1 MEGLLTKIVRSESLT
16 MITTF
21 TLAAAVMG
29 ALLGLRFKVLIL
41 IPAIAVSSAAVV
53 YAGLSHGS
61 STGSIL
67 LLIVMTMTA
76 IQFGYFAGAILGN
89 SLVSSRKEKDSS
101 GIVEVVQRLL
111 RYSA

>member
-1 MEGLLTKIVRSESLT
+1 

-21 TLAAAVMG
+21 AIAAAIMG

-53 YAGLSHGS
+53 YAGLSYEGS
-61 STGSIL
+61 TWSIL
-67 LLIVMTMTA
+67 LGLVVTTA
-76 IQFGYFAGAILGN
+76 AMQVGYFAGTMMGN
-89 SLVSSRKEKDSS
+89 SLASFRKDRDSS